1 MLPAPEAVRMKV
13 EKRVKKVKGC
23 ICGFGCF
30 KKKKQEMRNGRMK
43 KSVLKRE

>member
-13 EKRVKKVKGC
+13 EKRVKRVKGC
-23 ICGFGCF
+23 ILWRLL
-30 KKKKQEMRNGRMK
+30 QEEETRNGNGRMK